1 MCKGGL
7 FVEAFKVEICGL
19 PFEVERVLLGLVE
32 TDEISEYV
40 KKLILRDFG
49 CGTCCDKK
57 ENEKLILN
65 KLTSLEKKVECLERL
80 DMRVRQLEGVV
91 EKGIG
96 YTEEDKEGSKG
107 GSKEG
112 VLEDDA
118 ADFLLGILEI

>member
-7 FVEAFKVEICGL
+7 FVEAFTVELCGL

-32 TDEISEYV
+32 TDEISEYI
-40 KKLILRDFG
+40 KGLILDDFG
-49 CGTCCDKK
+49 YVDCCDKK
-57 ENEKLILN
+57 ENEKLILD
-65 KLTSLEKKVECLERL
+65 KLTSLEKKVGYLERL
-80 DMRVRQLEGVV
+80 DIRVRQLEGIV